1 MASLEALETA
11 LEAVQT
17 LEAAEALETSVEE
30 LWTSLEAAEELEM
43 VGMQQCLRRRH
54 HCPEHYDGREKQ
66 QLDFGWRRPCFVSTK
81 NNEI

>member
-1 MASLEALETA
+1 MGEALEIA

-17 LEAAEALETSVEE
+17 LEAAKALETSAEE

-43 VGMQQCLRRRH
+43 VGMQQCLQRRH
-54 HCPEHYDGREKQ
+54 HCPKHYDGREKQ
-66 QLDFGWRRPCFVSTK
+66 QLNFGWRRPYFVSTK

>member
-30 LWTSLEAAEELEM
+30 LWTSLEAVEELEM

-66 QLDFGWRRPCFVSTK
+66 QLVAVEQTPQG
-81 NNEI
+81 

>member
-1 MASLEALETA
+1 
-11 LEAVQT
+11 
-17 LEAAEALETSVEE
+17 
-30 LWTSLEAAEELEM
+30 LEM
-43 VGMQQCLRRRH
+43 VGMQQCLQRRH

>member
-1 MASLEALETA
+1 MTA

-17 LEAAEALETSVEE
+17 LEAAEALETSVEG

-43 VGMQQCLRRRH
+43 VGMQQCLQRRH

-66 QLDFGWRRPCFVSTK
+66 QLDFG
-81 NNEI
+81 